1 VSTQH
6 RRRQP
11 RKRPAAKNPNAPPDG
26 TNWIWWTKEMYETPA
41 GRELVKHDAAFALVH
56 RVAFEHLR
64 HAAKENGRLKITFN
78 DFEEWGISRAR
89 IGDAIAIADALGFI
103 KRVKRGRASWEDRRE
118 SGEFAI
124 TWQSIGSDLPTND
137 WRRIFSPEAAQAKV
151 AHALKLR
158 LAERTANSERNKPR
172 HLRKRPKTQYIA
184 AS

>member
-1 VSTQH
+1 
-6 RRRQP
+6 RPP
-11 RKRPAAKNPNAPPDG
+11 RKRPAAKNPNGPPDG
-26 TNWIWWTKEMYETPA
+26 ASWIWWTKEMYESFA
-41 GRELVKHDAAFALVH
+41 CRELMQHDAAFSLVH
-56 RVAFEHLR
+56 RVVLEYLR
-64 HAAKENGRLKITFN
+64 HGGEENGRLKGTFN
-78 DFEEWGISRAR
+78 DLEEWGISRAR

-151 AHALKLR
+151 ANAIRFR
-158 LAERTANSERNKPR
+158 LAERAANSERNKPR
-172 HLRKRPKTQYIA
+172 HLRKRPKTQCIA